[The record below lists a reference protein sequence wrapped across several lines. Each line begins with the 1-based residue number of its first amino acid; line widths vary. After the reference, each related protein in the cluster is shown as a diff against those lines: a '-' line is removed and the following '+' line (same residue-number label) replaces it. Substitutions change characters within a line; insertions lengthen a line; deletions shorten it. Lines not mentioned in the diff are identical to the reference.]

1 MIQWCGL
8 FAKEASATRYAWHN
22 GEGVYIG
29 TSPKSTDQPMYAG
42 DTSSCNV
49 VSGNVIHTYGSECVG
64 VKENAHDN
72 EFSGNDCAGNQEPT
86 SFSGSGVELRGYDN
100 VVRGNRVH
108 DSAGYGL
115 KLAADSAAY
124 HQGGNTIAGNTFA
137 ANAGADISN
146 KQAGTQ
152 GAVCGNV
159 AGVTGGLLSLVGT
172 AIGILGSS
180 C

>member
-42 DTSSCNV
+42 DTSSGNV
-49 VSGNVIHTYGSECVG
+49 VS
-64 VKENAHDN
+64 
-72 EFSGNDCAGNQEPT
+72 
-86 SFSGSGVELRGYDN
+86 
-100 VVRGNRVH
+100 
-108 DSAGYGL
+108 
-115 KLAADSAAY
+115 
-124 HQGGNTIAGNTFA
+124 
-137 ANAGADISN
+137 
-146 KQAGTQ
+146 
-152 GAVCGNV
+152 GNV